1 MTAGAP
7 VGIDARSAFEPSSA
21 RTPIGSP
28 SVAWTVLAACFGLLL
43 LVPWQSES
51 TRAQLSYLD
60 FSWVWALSDGFVRG
74 RVLGRDLI
82 FTAGPLGFLGPR
94 AYVPRTG
101 LLLWLGWSVIA
112 VVWSSLLWRQLAR
125 AGAKPVLRIVLFGW
139 TVVCATLSSDAFF
152 LAVPILAAAIVVAR
166 RDDNSLLLD
175 VLAVAVLLAAGSL
188 VKFSYLVAA
197 AVTVVILSAWDISR
211 RRWPAAGI
219 TYAAAMLFLWLAC
232 GQPLGAFPEFI
243 GTSLQIAGGY
253 TPAMSFTD
261 GDRRALF
268 AVVASMT
275 IAVAVA
281 VWVTVKRRSIAFG
294 IVSVIWIATW
304 LLVAKASFVRFDPI
318 HEVIA
323 PLWAATALPILWSAT
338 MMNDGSV
345 GTNALMAV
353 ALLGSWGS
361 TELALRHASR
371 PALVSGVVG
380 VPRRAFRSARSL
392 ANLRRARDRE
402 QANFDAMR
410 RSEIARTPLPQI
422 GGTVDAYP
430 TDVSALL
437 SHGFEY
443 EPRPVLQSYAAYTPR
458 LSALNAAHLRG
469 SRAPENLLLDI
480 APIDA
485 RLASM
490 EDGASWIEIWRRY
503 SLAADTG
510 GFLWLRRRANPLP
523 IADPRSLSTTTATI
537 GVPFTLPDV
546 ACGGLMASFDLQ
558 PTLWYRL
565 RTLLWKAPEVS
576 LRFTPGDRERRVAAT
591 MLGVPFLISPVIDT
605 RREFAEFMQTGGTV
619 ADIGRPEHAELRI
632 LAREP
637 ERYFG
642 SRVTV
647 HFYLVQPVEACA
659 GSSTKAPAN

>member
-1 MTAGAP
+1 M
-7 VGIDARSAFEPSSA
+7 
-21 RTPIGSP
+21 
-28 SVAWTVLAACFGLLL
+28 
-43 LVPWQSES
+43 
-51 TRAQLSYLD
+51 
-60 FSWVWALSDGFVRG
+60 
-74 RVLGRDLI
+74 
-82 FTAGPLGFLGPR
+82 
-94 AYVPRTG
+94 
-101 LLLWLGWSVIA
+101 
-112 VVWSSLLWRQLAR
+112 
-125 AGAKPVLRIVLFGW
+125 
-139 TVVCATLSSDAFF
+139 
-152 LAVPILAAAIVVAR
+152 
-166 RDDNSLLLD
+166 
-175 VLAVAVLLAAGSL
+175 
-188 VKFSYLVAA
+188 
-197 AVTVVILSAWDISR
+197 
-211 RRWPAAGI
+211 
-219 TYAAAMLFLWLAC
+219 
-232 GQPLGAFPEFI
+232 FI
-243 GTSLQIAGGY
+243 GTSLQDCRGY
-253 TPAMSFTD
+253 TPRHVLH
-261 GDRRALF
+261 RRRSPCPF

-371 PALVSGVVG
+371 PALVSSVVG

-437 SHGFEY
+437 SHGFDY

-490 EDGASWIEIWRRY
+490 EDGASWIEICDAIRWRPTPEASSGYDDARTRWRLPILGR
-503 SLAADTG
+503 SPPRPPRLASRSASARRGVAADVMAS
-510 GFLWLRRRANPLP
+510 LRSATH
-523 IADPRSLSTTTATI
+523 SMVSTPNIVVESA
-537 GVPFTLPDV
+537 
-546 ACGGLMASFDLQ
+546 GGLS
-558 PTLWYRL
+558 
-565 RTLLWKAPEVS
+565 
-576 LRFTPGDRERRVAAT
+576 
-591 MLGVPFLISPVIDT
+591 PFYT
-605 RREFAEFMQTGGTV
+605 R
-619 ADIGRPEHAELRI
+619 
-632 LAREP
+632 
-637 ERYFG
+637 G
-642 SRVTV
+642 S
-647 HFYLVQPVEACA
+647 
-659 GSSTKAPAN
+659 